1 VTEDLYD
8 SSNDPVN
15 QSIPDRDHPERW
27 YLYDVSRNQR
37 VSPEALEVWERVL
50 RYHHRTLLELDRELF
65 ERCSLRLE
73 EYDVL
78 YQLSVNDGTLRMREL
93 AERVLVTNTSC
104 TRLVDR
110 LVQRGLVERHS
121 SITDRRSVVVRASS
135 TGRAVLRR
143 ASPIHGAG
151 IARVFG
157 SLLSSESVATLSA
170 ILDELERPLRTE
182 GA

>member
-1 VTEDLYD
+1 
-8 SSNDPVN
+8 
-15 QSIPDRDHPERW
+15 
-27 YLYDVSRNQR
+27 

-78 YQLSVNDGTLRMREL
+78 YQLSVNGGTLRMREL
-93 AERVLVTNTSC
+93 AERVLVTKTSC

-110 LVQRGLVERHS
+110 LLQRGLVERYS
-121 SITDRRSVVVRASS
+121 SITDRRSVVVEASS

-143 ASPIHGAG
+143 ASPIHRAG

-157 SLLSSESVATLSA
+157 SLLSIEAVATLSA
-170 ILDELERPLRTE
+170 ILDELERPLTN
-182 GA
+182 